1 MIGFQLRAT
10 LCFRHLRNDASGCWF
25 YQIDIQI
32 LPVSRLLF
40 DVIGDFFAPAPTM
53 NDRGSADRRRVR
65 RAVIAD
71 TELSVLAFPIPV
83 RLLDISLGGV
93 LLESS
98 HRVELATRGTLRFN
112 FGGVPFSADV
122 RVERMEPQ
130 GPSDAERFTIGAS
143 FVALS
148 RQDQRVIE
156 RFADQ

>member
-1 MIGFQLRAT
+1 
-10 LCFRHLRNDASGCWF
+10 
-25 YQIDIQI
+25 
-32 LPVSRLLF
+32 
-40 DVIGDFFAPAPTM
+40 M
-53 NDRGSADRRRVR
+53 NDVVPDRRRVP

-93 LLESS
+93 LLESA
-98 HRVELATRGTLRFN
+98 HPVELGTRGTLRFN

-122 RVERMEPQ
+122 RVERLDRTRNEA
-130 GPSDAERFTIGAS
+130 GPEKFSIGAA

-148 RQDQRVIE
+148 QQDQRVIE

>member
-1 MIGFQLRAT
+1 
-10 LCFRHLRNDASGCWF
+10 
-25 YQIDIQI
+25 
-32 LPVSRLLF
+32 
-40 DVIGDFFAPAPTM
+40 
-53 NDRGSADRRRVR
+53 
-65 RAVIAD
+65 VIAD

-83 RLLDISLGGV
+83 RLVDISLGGV

-98 HRVELATRGTLRFN
+98 HPVELGTRGTLRFN

-122 RVERMEPQ
+122 RVERLDQ
-130 GPSDAERFTIGAS
+130 VRSDANAERYSIGAA

>member
-1 MIGFQLRAT
+1 
-10 LCFRHLRNDASGCWF
+10 
-25 YQIDIQI
+25 
-32 LPVSRLLF
+32 
-40 DVIGDFFAPAPTM
+40 M
-53 NDRGSADRRRVR
+53 NDLASDRRRVP

-98 HRVELATRGTLRFN
+98 HPVELGIRGSLRFN
-112 FGGVPFSADV
+112 FGGAPFSAEV
-122 RVERMEPQ
+122 KVERLDSRRN
-130 GPSDAERFTIGAS
+130 GSGVERYTIGAS

>member
-1 MIGFQLRAT
+1 
-10 LCFRHLRNDASGCWF
+10 
-25 YQIDIQI
+25 
-32 LPVSRLLF
+32 
-40 DVIGDFFAPAPTM
+40 M
-53 NDRGSADRRRVR
+53 NDRGSPERRRVP
-65 RAVIAD
+65 RAAIAD

-98 HRVELATRGTLRFN
+98 HPVELATRGTLRFN

-122 RVERMEPQ
+122 RVERLERQ
-130 GPSDAERFTIGAS
+130 ETSDAERFTIGAS

>member
-1 MIGFQLRAT
+1 MS
-10 LCFRHLRNDASGCWF
+10 HVAS
-25 YQIDIQI
+25 
-32 LPVSRLLF
+32 
-40 DVIGDFFAPAPTM
+40 T
-53 NDRGSADRRRVR
+53 DRRRVP
-65 RAVIAD
+65 RAAIAD
-71 TELSVLAFPIPV
+71 TQLSVLAFPLPV

-98 HRVELATRGTLRFN
+98 HAVDLGTRGSLRFN

-122 RVERMEPQ
+122 KVERVDGRRQ
-130 GPSDAERFTIGAS
+130 GLADRFTIGAS